1 MITNT
6 KYLCHILKADLNS
19 LQDIIENIEEYYIT
33 WEKDKIDKTT
43 NQAIIIDNKKQTR
56 PINSTKK
63 ELKLIQKRIFKFLIN
78 HTTIP
83 TYAFGGVS
91 KKDNVIN
98 AKTHQGNKY
107 IFTTDLKSFFP
118 SISHSKVFNLYLEL
132 GCTPTVSKILTQLT
146 TYKYQLPQGVPT
158 STILANLIFKSTG
171 DKIQNYCAENNIK
184 FTTFVDDITLSS
196 KIDFKDKLPE
206 IIRIITEDGY
216 RISHKK
222 TFYKTKNPVITG
234 VICQNNR
241 LKLDNSF
248 HKRLSKI
255 KETDLIDLKL
265 KESKINGYK
274 RYIKRVKYI

>member
-6 KYLCHILKADLNS
+6 KYLCYILKINLDT
-19 LQDIIENIEEYYIT
+19 LQYIIDNIDEYYVT
-33 WEKDKIDKTT
+33 WEKDKIDKIT
-43 NQAIIIDNKKQTR
+43 NLPILVDNKKQTR

-63 ELKLIQKRIFKFLIN
+63 ELKLIQKRIFKFLLN
-78 HTTIP
+78 NTAIP
-83 TYAFGGVS
+83 AYAFGGVS

-98 AKTHQGNKY
+98 AKTHQGNKF

-118 SISHSKVFNLYLEL
+118 SISHSRVFNLFLEL
-132 GCTPTVSKILTQLT
+132 GCTPSISRILTQLT
-146 TYKYQLPQGVPT
+146 TYKYQLPQGVAT

-171 DKIQNYCAENNIK
+171 DKLHNYCIENNIK

-196 KIDFKDKLPE
+196 KIDFKDKIPD
-206 IIRIITEDGY
+206 IIRIVTEDGY
-216 RISHKK
+216 KISHKK

-234 VICQNNR
+234 VVCQNNR

-255 KETDLIDLKL
+255 KDLDMIDTKL
-265 KESKINGYK
+265 KESKINGYE
-274 RYIKRVKYI
+274 RYIRKVRNS

>member
-1 MITNT
+1 MITNI
-6 KYLCHILKADLNS
+6 KYLCYILKTNLAT
-19 LQDIIENIEEYYIT
+19 LQYIIENIDEYYVT
-33 WEKDKIDKTT
+33 WEKDKIDKIT
-43 NQAIIIDNKKQTR
+43 NLPIVIDNKKQTR

-63 ELKLIQKRIFKFLIN
+63 ELKQIQKRIFKFLTN
-78 HTTIP
+78 NLTIP

-98 AKTHQGNKY
+98 AKIHQGNKF

-118 SISHSKVFNLYLEL
+118 SISHSRVFNLYIEL
-132 GCTPTVSKILTQLT
+132 GCTPTISKILTQLT

-171 DKIQNYCAENNIK
+171 DKLHNYCTENNIK

-196 KIDFKDKLPE
+196 KIDFKDKIPD

-216 RISHKK
+216 KISHKK

-255 KETDLIDLKL
+255 KDIVMIDIKL
-265 KESKINGYK
+265 KESKINGLN
-274 RYIKRVKYI
+274 RYIKRVKKS

>member
-6 KYLCHILKADLNS
+6 KYLCHVLKTDLKTI
-19 LQDIIENIEEYYIT
+19 QYIIENIEEYYIT
-33 WEKDKIDKTT
+33 WEKDKIDKIT
-43 NQAIIIDNKKQTR
+43 NKPIVIDNIKQTR

-63 ELKLIQKRIFKFLIN
+63 ELKLIQKRIFKFLSIN
-78 HTTIP
+78 TTVP
-83 TYAFGGVS
+83 AYAYGGVS

-98 AKTHQGNKY
+98 AKTHQGNKF

-118 SISHSKVFNLYLEL
+118 SISHTKVFNLYLEL
-132 GCTPTVSKILTQLT
+132 GCTPTISKILTQLT
-146 TYKYQLPQGVPT
+146 TYKYQLPQGVPS

-171 DKIQNYCAENNIK
+171 DKIQNYCLDSNIK

-206 IIRIITEDGY
+206 IIRIIIEDGY
-216 RISHKK
+216 KISNRK

-255 KETDLIDLKL
+255 KNQNILDPIL
-265 KESKINGYK
+265 KENKIKGMTHYA
-274 RYIKRVKYI
+274 KRVEKI

>member
-63 ELKLIQKRIFKFLIN
+63 ELKLIQKRIFKFLN
-78 HTTIP
+78 NNTTIP
-83 TYAFGGVS
+83 AYAFGGVS

-132 GCTPTVSKILTQLT
+132 GCTPTISKILTQLT

-171 DKIQNYCAENNIK
+171 DKIQNYCTENNIK

-255 KETDLIDLKL
+255 KDSDLIDPKL

>member
-6 KYLCHILKADLNS
+6 KYLCYILKTNLDT
-19 LQDIIENIEEYYIT
+19 LQYIIDNIEEYYVT
-33 WEKDKIDKTT
+33 WEKDKIDKIT
-43 NQAIIIDNKKQTR
+43 NKPIVIDNKKQTR

-63 ELKLIQKRIFKFLIN
+63 ELKLIQKRIFKFLN
-78 HTTIP
+78 NNTIIP
-83 TYAFGGVS
+83 AYAFGGVS

-98 AKTHQGNKY
+98 AKTHQGNKF

-132 GCTPTVSKILTQLT
+132 GCTPTISKILTQLT

-196 KIDFKDKLPE
+196 KIDFKDKIPE

-255 KETDLIDLKL
+255 KDIDLIDPKL
-265 KESKINGYK
+265 KESKINGYE
-274 RYIKRVKYI
+274 RYIKRVKYT